1 MYGNNG
7 YGSAAGGSLSG
18 TAGMMGIIGSG
29 AGGQFP
35 ADRPDVRDEIG
46 PGCRCGCIV
55 HLTVAK
61 SRRLIASSAE
71 SCPGRT
77 FWLIQADAGHRIQFS
92 VDFFRLACGT
102 QYVRIRDGD
111 SLASELIAE
120 YVGGSEWTT
129 NSGAPQRQRQRSA
142 AVLASQSQILLEF
155 YTNDLAVLGDECK
168 GGFLIHAQQTGRHD
182 DNYWYCVLL
191 VGAAILLIRKHYPRM
206 CK

>member
-1 MYGNNG
+1 MYGNSG
-7 YGSAAGGSLSG
+7 YGSAAGNNGLVGTGS
-18 TAGMMGIIGSG
+18 IIGGG
-29 AGGQFP
+29 AGQLP
-35 ADRPDVRDEIG
+35 ADRPEVREEIG

-92 VDFFRLACGT
+92 VDFFRLACST

-120 YVGGSEWTT
+120 YVGGSQWNGGRSEQQ
-129 NSGAPQRQRQRSA
+129 PKKQQQQRD
-142 AVLASQSQILLEF
+142 AVVASQSQILLEF

-168 GGFLIHAQQTGRHD
+168 GGFLIHAQQTGKQR
-182 DNYWYCVLL
+182 
-191 VGAAILLIRKHYPRM
+191 
-206 CK
+206 